1 MISTDFANQVSDRK
15 GSKSQACIMYPED
28 STQSPARQERERAEP
43 ELVREYR
50 RVGPAAINAA
60 LLCRPKKKE
69 EPKRS
74 YEPHEEI

>member
-1 MISTDFANQVSDRK
+1 
-15 GSKSQACIMYPED
+15 MYPED
-28 STQSPARQERERAEP
+28 SIQGRVRQEREHAEP

-50 RVGPAAINAA
+50 QVGPAAINAA